1 MRHFGVSFL
10 CRANSSEKKYYFLF
24 CFNKKIGAVFLFAAE
39 AQFDYLALPSE
50 LMCEV

>member
-1 MRHFGVSFL
+1 MTKIPHLRI
-10 CRANSSEKKYYFLF
+10 LF
-24 CFNKKIGAVFLFAAE
+24 QQKIGAVFLFAAESE